1 MLSFFFNN
9 RNICHL
15 KIFLTILITLSFTR
29 FIPHPPNFTS
39 LIALSFY
46 VPAIFGVRYLIIV
59 LISFFI
65 TDIFLG
71 FHALTIY
78 TWGSVVIIGLISK
91 YFNQN
96 TYFRSTG
103 LFLSAL
109 LFFIITNFGVW
120 LSGFYG
126 YSING
131 LILCYWLA
139 IPFFYNTILST
150 IFYSTMIEIV
160 YKLLQNKKKLK
171 QY

>member
-1 MLSFFFNN
+1 MNY
-9 RNICHL
+9 L
-15 KIFLTILITLSFTR
+15 KIAFSVLIILSASRL
-29 FIPHPPNFTS
+29 IPHPPNFTT

-46 VPAIFGVRYLIIV
+46 VPVIFGVKYLIVV
-59 LISFFI
+59 LISYFI

-91 YFNQN
+91 YFNKN
-96 TYFRSTG
+96 IYYRSAG
-103 LFLSAL
+103 VFISAL

-120 LSGFYG
+120 LSGSYG
-126 YSING
+126 YSIYG

-139 IPFFYNTILST
+139 IPFFSNTILST
-150 IFYSTMIEIV
+150 IFYSIIIEIV
-160 YKLLQNKKKLK
+160 YKFLEYKKFK

>member
-1 MLSFFFNN
+1 MQYFKISIGIFFA
-9 RNICHL
+9 L
-15 KIFLTILITLSFTR
+15 AASR
-29 FIPHPPNFTS
+29 FIPHPPNFTT

-46 VPAIFGVRYLIIV
+46 VPVIFGVKYLIVV

-71 FHALTIY
+71 FHTLTIY

-96 TYFRSTG
+96 IYYRSG
-103 LFLSAL
+103 GVLISAL

-120 LSGFYG
+120 LSGSYE
-126 YSING
+126 YSIDG

-139 IPFFYNTILST
+139 IPFFSNTILST
-150 IFYSTMIEIV
+150 IFYSIIIEIV
-160 YKLLQNKKKLK
+160 YKFLEYKKFK
-171 QY
+171 QS

>member
-1 MLSFFFNN
+1 MNY
-9 RNICHL
+9 I
-15 KIFLTILITLSFTR
+15 KIFFGVLIVLSASR
-29 FIPHPPNFTS
+29 LVPHPPNFTT

-46 VPAIFGVRYLIIV
+46 VPVIFGVKYLIVV

-96 TYFRSTG
+96 IYYRSAG
-103 LFLSAL
+103 VLISAL

-120 LSGFYG
+120 LSGSYG
-126 YSING
+126 YSIYG

-139 IPFFYNTILST
+139 IPFFSNTILST
-150 IFYSTMIEIV
+150 IFYSIIIEIV
-160 YKLLQNKKKLK
+160 YKFLEYKKFK

>member
-1 MLSFFFNN
+1 MQYFKISIGIFFA
-9 RNICHL
+9 L
-15 KIFLTILITLSFTR
+15 AVSR
-29 FIPHPPNFTS
+29 FIPHPPNFTT

-46 VPAIFGVRYLIIV
+46 VPVIFGVKYLIVV
-59 LISFFI
+59 LISYFI

-96 TYFRSTG
+96 IYYRSG
-103 LFLSAL
+103 GVLISAL

-120 LSGFYG
+120 LSGSYE
-126 YSING
+126 YSIDG

-139 IPFFYNTILST
+139 IPFFSNTILST
-150 IFYSTMIEIV
+150 IFYSIIIEIV
-160 YKLLQNKKKLK
+160 YKFLEYKKFK
-171 QY
+171 QS

>member
-1 MLSFFFNN
+1 MNY
-9 RNICHL
+9 I
-15 KIFLTILITLSFTR
+15 KIAFGILIVLSASR
-29 FIPHPPNFTS
+29 LVPHPPNFTA

-46 VPAIFGVRYLIIV
+46 VPAIFGVKYLILV

-71 FHALTIY
+71 FHNLTFY

-96 TYFRSTG
+96 TYLRSTG
-103 LFLSAL
+103 VFLSAL

-120 LSGFYG
+120 LSGSYG

-139 IPFFYNTILST
+139 IPFFGNTILST
-150 IFYSTMIEIV
+150 IFYSTIIEII
-160 YKLLQNKKKLK
+160 YKLKYKKKLN

>member
-1 MLSFFFNN
+1 MNY
-9 RNICHL
+9 I
-15 KIFLTILITLSFTR
+15 KIFFGVLIVLSASR
-29 FIPHPPNFTS
+29 LVPHPPNFTS
-39 LIALSFY
+39 LIAFSFY
-46 VPAIFGVRYLIIV
+46 VPVIFGVKYLVVV

-78 TWGSVVIIGLISK
+78 TWGSVVIIGLVSK
-91 YFNQN
+91 YFDQN
-96 TYFRSTG
+96 IYFRSIG
-103 LFLSAL
+103 VFLGAI

-120 LSGFYG
+120 LSGSYG

-139 IPFFYNTILST
+139 IPFFSNTILST
-150 IFYSTMIEIV
+150 IFYSIIIEIV
-160 YKLLQNKKKLK
+160 NKFVGHKKFK

>member
-1 MLSFFFNN
+1 MQYFKISIGIFFA
-9 RNICHL
+9 L
-15 KIFLTILITLSFTR
+15 AASR
-29 FIPHPPNFTS
+29 FIPHPPNFTT

-46 VPAIFGVRYLIIV
+46 VPVIFGVKYLIVV

-71 FHALTIY
+71 FHTLTIY

-96 TYFRSTG
+96 IYYRSG
-103 LFLSAL
+103 GVLISAL

-120 LSGFYG
+120 LSGSYE
-126 YSING
+126 YSIYG

-139 IPFFYNTILST
+139 IPFFSNTILST
-150 IFYSTMIEIV
+150 IFYSIIIEIV
-160 YKLLQNKKKLK
+160 YKFLEYKKFK
-171 QY
+171 QS

>member
-1 MLSFFFNN
+1 MNY
-9 RNICHL
+9 L
-15 KIFLTILITLSFTR
+15 KIAFGVLIVLSASR
-29 FIPHPPNFTS
+29 LVPHPPNFTA

-46 VPAIFGVRYLIIV
+46 VPAIFGVKYLILV

-71 FHALTIY
+71 FHALTFY

-103 LFLSAL
+103 VFLSAS

-120 LSGFYG
+120 LSGAYG

-139 IPFFYNTILST
+139 IPFFGNTILST
-150 IFYSTMIEIV
+150 IFYSTIIEII
-160 YKLLQNKKKLK
+160 YKFLQFKKKLK